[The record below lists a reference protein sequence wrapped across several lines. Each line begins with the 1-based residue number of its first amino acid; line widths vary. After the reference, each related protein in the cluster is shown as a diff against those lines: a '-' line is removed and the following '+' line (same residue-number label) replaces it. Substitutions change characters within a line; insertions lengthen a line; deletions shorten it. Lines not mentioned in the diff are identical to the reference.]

1 MFILVCHRV
10 QLALWVALMVVL
22 GPTEVLLM
30 APLVHQDLLLPWAHT
45 TLGPMARALLDHS
58 KNFIDFSFMMFSI
71 CQCFHLFLMGQFEKL
86 NVS

>member
-30 APLVHQDLLLPWAHT
+30 ALLVHQDLLLPWAHT

-58 KNFIDFSFMMFSI
+58 KNFLLHD
-71 CQCFHLFLMGQFEKL
+71 
-86 NVS
+86 V